1 MVGSLL
7 MMNERIA
14 EGDANDLFHN
24 NSTAFVAR
32 AWGKLRK
39 SLLHKPVCVLIFASK
54 IIQIRQTPN
63 HRPAIYGIFNLL
75 VGNINCLDPTINP
88 EQ

>member
-1 MVGSLL
+1 
-7 MMNERIA
+7 MMNERTA
-14 EGDANDLFHN
+14 EEDARDLFHS

-39 SLLHKPVCVLIFASK
+39 SLFHKPVCVLIFASK
-54 IIQIRQTPN
+54 IIQILQTPN
-63 HRPAIYGIFNLL
+63 HRPAIVGIFNLF

>member
-1 MVGSLL
+1 

-14 EGDANDLFHN
+14 ESVAVDLFQS

-39 SLLHKPVCVLIFASK
+39 SLFHKPVCVPIFASK
-54 IIQIRQTPN
+54 IIQIRPTPN
-63 HRPAIYGIFNLL
+63 HQPAIFGIFNLF
-75 VGNINCLDPTINP
+75 VVI
-88 EQ
+88 